1 MPRVIDR
8 LHSEHRNL
16 ERLVRL
22 LDRQPSLLVSIDAP
36 NIGLLVD
43 TLYYLT
49 RFPDVTHHPLED
61 RIVERLRDRNA
72 LPAGLAE
79 EIEAQHVTLARQGL
93 ALLRDLE
100 GALRQE
106 TMSPEL
112 VEVNIRL
119 YSERL
124 RHNMAVEE
132 LALFPAAV
140 RQLDDE
146 DWRAIEHS
154 TPPREPDPLFET
166 LAETRFAELRQAIA
180 LEAVAATP
188 EWSQGTGEEAGS

>member
-1 MPRVIDR
+1 MHRIIDR
-8 LHSEHRNL
+8 LRFEHRNL

-22 LDRQPSLLVSIDAP
+22 LDRQPSLLAIADAP

-61 RIVERLRDRNA
+61 RIVERLRDRDA

-93 ALLRDLE
+93 DLLRDLE

-106 TMSPEL
+106 TVSPEL
-112 VEVNIRL
+112 VEANIRL

-140 RQLDDE
+140 CQLDDE

-154 TPPREPDPLFET
+154 TPP
-166 LAETRFAELRQAIA
+166 TRYSKHWWRRA
-180 LEAVAATP
+180 LPSCDKPSHWKQAVAAMP
-188 EWSQGTGEEAGS
+188 EWCRVAGKEASS

>member
-1 MPRVIDR
+1 MHRIIDR
-8 LHSEHRNL
+8 LRFEHRNL
-16 ERLVRL
+16 ERLARL
-22 LDRQPSLLVSIDAP
+22 LDRQPSLLAIADAP

-43 TLYYLT
+43 MLYYLT

-61 RIVERLRDRNA
+61 RIVERLRDRDA

-93 ALLRDLE
+93 DLLRDLE

-106 TMSPEL
+106 TVSPEL
-112 VEVNIRL
+112 VEANIRL

-124 RHNMAVEE
+124 RPNMAIEE

-140 RQLDDE
+140 CQLDDE

-166 LAETRFAELRQAIA
+166 LVETRFAELRQAIA
-180 LEAVAATP
+180 LEAGCGCDA
-188 EWSQGTGEEAGS
+188 

>member
-8 LHSEHRNL
+8 LLAEHVNL

-22 LDRQPSLLVSIDAP
+22 LHRQPSLLAIPDAP

-43 TLYYLT
+43 TLFYLT

-61 RIVERLRDRNA
+61 RIVERLRARDA
-72 LPAGLAE
+72 LPAGLAD

-93 ALLRDLE
+93 ALLGDLE
-100 GALRQE
+100 GALRQD
-106 TMSPEL
+106 TMSPEGA
-112 VEVNIRL
+112 EANIRL
-119 YSERL
+119 YAERL

-140 RQLDDE
+140 RELGDE
-146 DWRAIEHS
+146 DWHMIEHM
-154 TPPREPDPLFET
+154 TPAGEPDPLFDTAVE
-166 LAETRFAELRQAIA
+166 ARFAELRRAIA
-180 LEAVAATP
+180 LEADCP
-188 EWSQGTGEEAGS
+188 CDP